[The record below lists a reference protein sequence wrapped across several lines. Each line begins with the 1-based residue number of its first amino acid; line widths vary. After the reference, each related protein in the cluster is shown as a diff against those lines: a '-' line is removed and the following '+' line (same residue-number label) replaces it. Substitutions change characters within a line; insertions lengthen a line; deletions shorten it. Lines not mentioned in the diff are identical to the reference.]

1 MLIKANVLVNV
12 DMDRI
17 SYIALLLLGQH
28 IFGFPQHLNKTKFVI
43 KPNLISLQ
51 INVQTFL
58 PDQEE
63 RVARRLVIPDNRAI
77 KNLKGESE
85 ANSKSF
91 PGLRRRKI
99 SADLSLSL
107 SCKGGS
113 KRKQLLTT
121 IALVQ
126 VNIISL
132 LSNQNTLSSMNL
144 VKEVCIF
151 SYSDRFCFLIS
162 P

>member
-1 MLIKANVLVNV
+1 
-12 DMDRI
+12 MDRI
-17 SYIALLLLGQH
+17 SDIALLLLGQH

-43 KPNLISLQ
+43 KPNFLQ

-63 RVARRLVIPDNRAI
+63 RVVRRLVIPDNRAI

-85 ANSKSF
+85 AKSKSF

-107 SCKGGS
+107 SCKWGR
-113 KRKQLLTT
+113 KRKQIITT

-126 VNIISL
+126 DNIISL
-132 LSNQNTLSSMNL
+132 LFYQ
-144 VKEVCIF
+144 V
-151 SYSDRFCFLIS
+151 
-162 P
+162 

>member
-17 SYIALLLLGQH
+17 SNIALLLGQH
-28 IFGFPQHLNKTKFVI
+28 IFGFPQHLDKK
-43 KPNLISLQ
+43 Q
-51 INVQTFL
+51 IMIRFYCFFFFAFKSMFKTFL

-63 RVARRLVIPDNRAI
+63 MEDRGLVIPDNRAI

-85 ANSKSF
+85 AKSKSF

-107 SCKGGS
+107 SCRGGR
-113 KRKQLLTT
+113 KRKQILTT

-132 LSNQNTLSSMNL
+132 LFYQNTLSSMKL
-144 VKEVCIF
+144 PEEVCIF
-151 SYSDRFCFLIS
+151 SYSDRF
-162 P
+162 